1 MNSNKTKRIKKITG
15 ETTAFATFNV
25 RGLASETKKE
35 SLFRDFE
42 NYKIDLV
49 FLQKKK

>member
-1 MNSNKTKRIKKITG
+1 MNSNKTKRIKKSTG

-25 RGLASETKKE
+25 RGLTSETKRG

-42 NYKIDLV
+42 NYKIDLL
-49 FLQKKK
+49 FI